1 MISNMD
7 RTTSEQRWAS
17 VSVLATIGAL
27 SLAATTIFL
36 TTLFKLHK
44 PIIRVIEGSEANGK
58 N

>member
-1 MISNMD
+1 MD

-27 SLAATTIFL
+27 SLAATTIFV

>member
-1 MISNMD
+1 MD

-27 SLAATTIFL
+27 SLATTIFL